1 MSEFK
6 IGDRVRVKDY
16 HDIPEEIQSRG
27 FARMCGE
34 IGTIEDVFYSEAKQ
48 CNLYVIQF
56 DNYTNSTK
64 LWRAELLEEV
74 NENVSY
80 GYEFDFCDNV
90 IVAILSEFREESKT
104 EIARGHGHIIHEGAI
119 GIAQAASYALK
130 RIYYKMAGMEDN

>member
-1 MSEFK
+1 MSEFA
-6 IGDRVRVKDY
+6 IGNRVRVRDY
-16 HDIPEEIQSRG
+16 NDIPEEHRSQGMSK
-27 FARMCGE
+27 MCGE

-56 DNYTNSTK
+56 DNFTKSLK

-74 NENVSY
+74 SENVSY

-90 IVAILSEFREESKT
+90 VVAILYEFREESKT

-130 RIYYKMAGMEDN
+130 RIYYKMADMEDN

>member
-1 MSEFK
+1 MSEFA
-6 IGDRVRVKDY
+6 IGNRVRVRDY
-16 HDIPEEIQSRG
+16 NDIPAELQSKG

-34 IGTIEDVFYSEAKQ
+34 VGTIEDVFYSEAKQ

-64 LWRAELLEEV
+64 MWKAELLEEV
-74 NENVSY
+74 NESVSY

-90 IVAILSEFREESKT
+90 VVAILYEYKEESKT
-104 EIARGHGHIIHEGAI
+104 ELARGHGHIIHEGAI

-130 RIYYKMAGMEDN
+130 RIYYKMADMED